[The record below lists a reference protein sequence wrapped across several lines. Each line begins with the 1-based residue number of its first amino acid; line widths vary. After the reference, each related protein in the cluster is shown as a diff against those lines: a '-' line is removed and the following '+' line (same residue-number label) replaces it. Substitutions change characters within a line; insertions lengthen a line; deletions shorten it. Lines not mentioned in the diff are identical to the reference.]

1 MVQHQPDLDYTCIS
15 IGGGESLGSSQK
27 VLSCFT
33 ISSKISFLDLWLQ
46 LSLSATAWS
55 CLMASEHM
63 EQSSPCNAME
73 FTRTNLNNWKSKL
86 LTFLIKH
93 FTSVTELGYSKC
105 SRCSWCINFS
115 SWWNAHFFVTSDSLN
130 AEWLITEVQ
139 ISGWFNQAILVNRGI
154 RLVISTWKN
163 YCKTHCITLN

>member
-1 MVQHQPDLDYTCIS
+1 MVHQPDLDYTCIS

-73 FTRTNLNNWKSKL
+73 FTSTNLNWKSKL

-93 FTSVTELGYSKC
+93 FMSVRKLGLVLSVLLVNQFFKLVKC
-105 SRCSWCINFS
+105 SFLSFKWPI
-115 SWWNAHFFVTSDSLN
+115 LN
-130 AEWLITEVQ
+130 DEWLITEVGPDLWLIQ
-139 ISGWFNQAILVNRGI
+139 SSHIGQ
-154 RLVISTWKN
+154 
-163 YCKTHCITLN
+163 

>member
-1 MVQHQPDLDYTCIS
+1 MVHQPDLDYTCIS

-73 FTRTNLNNWKSKL
+73 FTSTNLNWKSKL

-93 FTSVTELGYSKC
+93 FMSVRKLGLVLSVLLVNQFFKLVKCSFLSFKWPIEWWVTDNWGWTRFLVDSVKPYWSIEELGL
-105 SRCSWCINFS
+105 S
-115 SWWNAHFFVTSDSLN
+115 SQP
-130 AEWLITEVQ
+130 E
-139 ISGWFNQAILVNRGI
+139 
-154 RLVISTWKN
+154 KN
-163 YCKTHCITLN
+163 TATHTAWH

>member
-1 MVQHQPDLDYTCIS
+1 MVHQPDLDYTCIS

-63 EQSSPCNAME
+63 EQSSPCNVME
-73 FTRTNLNNWKSKL
+73 FTSTNLNWKSKL

-93 FTSVTELGYSKC
+93 FMSVRKLGYSKC
-105 SRCSWCINFS
+105 SLCSWWINFS
-115 SWWNAHFFVTSDSLN
+115 SWWNAHFSVLSDQLN
-130 AEWLITEVQ
+130 DEWLITEVGPDLWLIQ
-139 ISGWFNQAILVNRGI
+139 SSHIGQ
-154 RLVISTWKN
+154 
-163 YCKTHCITLN
+163 